1 VLTLPEVAVAL
12 TLSIGQG
19 IGELR
24 GRALALALEEF
35 HEVALALLESQAH
48 QLMYEQARAPIPLLR
63 RATLI
68 GLFAAPGVAERLGI
82 GELLANGHARVAPSR
97 PSRPSC
103 SAR

>member
-24 GRALALALEEF
+24 GRALALEEI